1 VKNIST
7 INLVLGLILVGI
19 FSRLIPHAP
28 NFTAVGATA
37 LFAGATIRPSWLAYL
52 LPLTVLWISDL
63 YLNNGMYKNMFP
75 ESYTGWR
82 WMGDIWVYLSFIG
95 IVLLGKLFIHK
106 IKIKNVVLGSLA
118 ASLSFF
124 MITNFGVWLGN
135 PAWPQNAAGLGGC
148 YAFALPFF
156 GNTLA
161 ADLLFSS
168 VLFSIYLVSKK
179 SFKPH
184 PSIQ

>member
-1 VKNIST
+1 
-7 INLVLGLILVGI
+7 
-19 FSRLIPHAP
+19 
-28 NFTAVGATA
+28 
-37 LFAGATIRPSWLAYL
+37 
-52 LPLTVLWISDL
+52 
-63 YLNNGMYKNMFP
+63 MYKNMFP

-184 PSIQ
+184 PAIQ